1 MQGAVVE
8 LRNVTKRY
16 GAVRAVMGVSA
27 RFESGRITVVR
38 GPNGSGKS
46 TLLGIVGTLVKPTSG
61 EVDHGALGSSRAAV
75 RGALGWVGHE
85 SLCYPDLTGRRNI
98 ELAARLHGI
107 DGRGA
112 FARAAER
119 FDLAAFADR
128 PLRTYSRGQ
137 RQRIALARGLVHE
150 PALLLLDEPA
160 TGLDAA
166 STDRLRN
173 VVREE
178 ATRGAIVIIVTH
190 EDRLTEGLEV
200 SVLSLERGRRVQ
212 AGEAAR

>member
-1 MQGAVVE
+1 V
-8 LRNVTKRY
+8 
-16 GAVRAVMGVSA
+16 GVSA

-61 EVDHGALGSSRAAV
+61 EVDHGALGQSRAEV
-75 RGALGWVGHE
+75 RSALGWVGHE
-85 SLCYPDLTGRRNI
+85 SLCYPDLSGRRNI
-98 ELAARLHGI
+98 ELAARLYGV
-107 DGRGA
+107 DERDA
-112 FARAAER
+112 FERAQAR

-137 RQRIALARGLVHE
+137 RQRIALARGLVHK

-166 STDRLRN
+166 STDRLRQ

-178 ATRGAIVIIVTH
+178 AQRGAIVVIVTH
-190 EDRLTEGLEV
+190 EDRLTVGLEV
-200 SVLSLERGRRVQ
+200 GVLMLERGRRVQ
-212 AGEAAR
+212 GDAAAP

>member
-1 MQGAVVE
+1 MQGAAVE

-16 GAVRAVMGVSA
+16 GAVRALMGVSA

-46 TLLGIVGTLVKPTSG
+46 TLLAVVGTLVKPTSG
-61 EVDHGALGSSRAAV
+61 EVDHGALGSTRAEV
-75 RGALGWVGHE
+75 RTTLGWVGHE

-98 ELAARLHGI
+98 ELAARLHGL
-107 DGRGA
+107 DEQEA
-112 FARAAER
+112 FARAQAR
-119 FDLAAFADR
+119 FDLAGFADR

-160 TGLDAA
+160 TGLDVA
-166 STDRLRN
+166 STDRLRH

-178 ATRGAIVIIVTH
+178 AERGAIVVIVTH
-190 EDRLTEGLEV
+190 EDRLTAGLDVQRVE
-200 SVLSLERGRRVQ
+200 LERGRRVPGQ
-212 AGEAAR
+212 TGAP